1 MKSEITQAISDME
14 DMFYDIIPS
23 IESLSK
29 DSAAYDE
36 ITRINELILNHTQTT
51 VLNDKDA
58 IKELNTLTQFNT
70 RWFPTGIDPKE
81 QQIYRNILNKAQLM
95 IK

>member
-1 MKSEITQAISDME
+1 MKSEITQTISDME

-29 DSAAYDE
+29 DSIAYDE
-36 ITRINELILNHTQTT
+36 ITRINELILNHTQTA

-70 RWFPTGIDPKE
+70 RWFPTEIDPVE
-81 QQIYRNILNKAQLM
+81 QQIYQNRINKAKAIL
-95 IK
+95 K

>member
-1 MKSEITQAISDME
+1 
-14 DMFYDIIPS
+14 MFYDIIPS

-29 DSAAYDE
+29 DSVAYDE

-70 RWFPTGIDPKE
+70 RWFPTGIDPEE